1 MTVTVRDLT
10 AADEARWREL
20 WQGYL
25 TFYESDVAPAVSNT
39 TWSRLLDAGEPAM
52 FGLAAEAENGAV
64 IGIVHCVLHMNTWT
78 EKPICYLEDLFVDPA
93 VRNQGAGRALIE
105 AVREQGRARDCHRIY
120 WRTNES
126 NATARALYDTLAD
139 GTDWFT
145 YEISL

>member
-25 TFYESDVAPAVSNT
+25 AFYESDVAPAVSNT

-78 EKPICYLEDLFVDPA
+78 EKPICYLEDLFVDA
-93 VRNQGAGRALIE
+93 QARNRGAGRALIE
-105 AVREQGRARDCHRIY
+105 AVRERGQGWHRIY
-120 WRTNES
+120 WRTRND
-126 NATARALYDTLAD
+126 NTTARALYDTLAD
-139 GTDWFT
+139 GTDWVT